1 MGREVLSRASYLDR
15 WQTLHGGY
23 DPRSSRLVGP
33 WLTVVYS
40 LARPFARIGVPPDA
54 VTLLGLAV
62 SGAVVWL
69 CALGDRWVLLAAF
82 VVGASGVL
90 DSLDGAVA
98 VLTGRATRWG
108 ALLDSVVDRV
118 SDVLYLLALWVVGAP
133 AWVCLAAGVVV
144 LTQEYARARATAVG
158 MDDVGVVT
166 VGERPTRV
174 IVVAMFLLGAG
185 LYVESAPTWA
195 TLGASASLV
204 VGLVAFVQLL
214 VVVRRRLTG
223 EGIEPSREQT

>member
-1 MGREVLSRASYLDR
+1 MSREVLSRSAYLDR
-15 WQTLHGGY
+15 WQGLHGGY

-33 WLTVVYS
+33 WLTVIYT
-40 LARPFARIGVPPDA
+40 LARPFARIGVPADV

-62 SGAVVWL
+62 SGVVVWL

-108 ALLDSVVDRV
+108 AVLDSVVDRA
-118 SDVLYLLALWVVGAP
+118 SDVLYLVALWLVGAP
-133 AWVCLAAGVVV
+133 AWVCVAAGAVV

-166 VGERPTRV
+166 IGERPTRV

-185 LYVESAPTWA
+185 IYLESAGWWA
-195 TLGASASLV
+195 SLGAYASLG
-204 VGLVAFVQLL
+204 VGLVALTQLL
-214 VVVRRRLTG
+214 VVVRRRL
-223 EGIEPSREQT
+223 R

>member
-1 MGREVLSRASYLDR
+1 M
-15 WQTLHGGY
+15 
-23 DPRSSRLVGP
+23 
-33 WLTVVYS
+33 YS
-40 LARPFARIGVPPDA
+40 LARPSRGSAYPHV
-54 VTLLGLAV
+54 VTLLGLAL

-98 VLTGRATRWG
+98 MLTGRATRWG
-108 ALLDSVVDRV
+108 ALLDSVIDRL

-158 MDDVGVVT
+158 MDEVGVVT
-166 VGERPTRV
+166 IGERPTRV

-185 LYVESAPTWA
+185 LYLESAPTWA